1 MMEALWPILFAV
13 FVWWFSTGLVLLL
26 DGLPRTTF
34 RWSHLISSALAVMAL
49 VGLHRTAGQ
58 TDVASAYCAFTCALL
73 VWGWHELSFLTGWVT
88 GPRRQELSAGAKG
101 WKRFSEG
108 TQTLLWHELAI
119 LATGVLIAAL
129 TWGEANQVGMG
140 TFAVLWLMR
149 ISAKLNVFYGVR
161 NLSLQFLPPHLRY
174 LGSYFRKRSM
184 NMVFPFVVTAATVVA
199 VMLVRDALAQP
210 AGSAAAIG
218 AWLVGTLLVLA
229 IVEHWLL
236 VLPLE
241 ATALWR
247 WAMHKPSS
255 SRAASVVK
263 PVALTSE
270 MTLDSDDKLLH
281 AR

>member
-1 MMEALWPILFAV
+1 MMETLWPILFAV

-58 TDVASAYCAFTCALL
+58 TDVGSAYCAFSCALL

-88 GPRRQELSAGAKG
+88 GPRKAELSADARS
-101 WKRFSEG
+101 WQRFSEA

-119 LATGVLIAAL
+119 LATGLLIAAL
-129 TWGEANQVGMG
+129 TWGGANPVGLG

-149 ISAKLNVFYGVR
+149 ISAKLNVFLGVR
-161 NLSLQFLPPHLRY
+161 NLSLQLLPLHLRY
-174 LGSYFRKRSM
+174 LGSYFRKRAM
-184 NMVFPFVVTAATVVA
+184 NLLFPFVVTASTVVA
-199 VMLVRDALAQP
+199 VVLVREALAQP
-210 AGSAAAIG
+210 TGSAQAVG
-218 AWLVGTLLVLA
+218 AWLVSTLLVLA

-255 SRAASVVK
+255 SQAASVVE
-263 PVALTSE
+263 PVAVTSE

-281 AR
+281 AH

>member
-1 MMEALWPILFAV
+1 MTEALWPILFAV

-34 RWSHLISSALAVMAL
+34 RWSHLISSALAVAAL
-49 VGLHRTAGQ
+49 AGLHRTAGQ
-58 TDVASAYCAFTCALL
+58 TDVAAAYCAFTCALL

-88 GPRRQELSAGAKG
+88 GPRQQEQSAGAEG
-101 WKRFSEG
+101 WQRFSEG

-129 TWGEANQVGMG
+129 TWGEANQVGLG

-184 NMVFPFVVTAATVVA
+184 NMVFPFVVSAATAVA
-199 VMLVRDALAQP
+199 VVLVREALAQP
-210 AGSAAAIG
+210 TGSAAAIG
-218 AWLVGTLLVLA
+218 AWLVSTLLVLA

-255 SRAASVVK
+255 SQAASVVK
-263 PVALTSE
+263 PVAV
-270 MTLDSDDKLLH
+270 TLDSDDQLLH